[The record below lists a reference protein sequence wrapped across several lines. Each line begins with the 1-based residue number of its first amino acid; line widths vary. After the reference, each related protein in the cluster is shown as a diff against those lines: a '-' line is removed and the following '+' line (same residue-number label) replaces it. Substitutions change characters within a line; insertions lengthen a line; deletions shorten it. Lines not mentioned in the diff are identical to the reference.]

1 MIQMFSG
8 TVRNAVK
15 LNTLTKNFEQKKN
28 SGNLLMKQ
36 ELNRKANMTPEEKLL
51 NQFKTQMEND
61 REQKA
66 KNELANKVM
75 RGEDLTP
82 QEQQYLARS
91 NPGLYNSYKHM
102 KEEEQAYE
110 EKLRQCKT
118 KDEVQ
123 KLKTDTMCAYLS
135 ELKSASGE
143 EKSAKAMEI
152 MGKVRVVLKAEAKFV
167 QSGEYAV
174 LPTEA
179 EELEESTEEIASAQ
193 SKFEE
198 TEIEETD
205 IEETEFEETDIEETS
220 AERTIT
226 KENAVDDSVRKDEA
240 LEEIIKI
247 CNRYIP
253 KDSKTETK
261 GVDCL
266 V

>member
-1 MIQMFSG
+1 MIQMFAG

-51 NQFKTQMEND
+51 DQFKTQMEND
-61 REQKA
+61 REQRA

-179 EELEESTEEIASAQ
+179 EELKEATEEIASVK
-193 SKFEE
+193 SKF
-198 TEIEETD
+198 EETD
-205 IEETEFEETDIEETS
+205 IEETEIEETS